1 MEKSYT
7 RILNSLAVAL
17 GALLMPLVNLGPG
30 STSWG
35 MHLLALIALAIVLAA
50 MNMHW
55 QEKWLLVAAAILAII
70 GSAGNWTLLPLAVAQ
85 VLLALLINTQD
96 MQTPLR
102 ATSMIAKSA
111 FLQVLITMAGSQII
125 TRTFL
130 FQLLFTTVPFIIA
143 AWGSELPLPLTAILV
158 VGVGVAG
165 YFTQTLTL
173 LVTLLIIIWA
183 LLPVRVY
190 SRMPAWYWTGAVPI
204 IGFLLHLTILH
215 G

>member
-1 MEKSYT
+1 
-7 RILNSLAVAL
+7 
-17 GALLMPLVNLGPG
+17 
-30 STSWG
+30 
-35 MHLLALIALAIVLAA
+35 

-70 GSAGNWTLLPLAVAQ
+70 GSAGNWTLLPLAAAQ

-102 ATSMIAKSA
+102 ATSMIAQSA

-173 LVTLLIIIWA
+173 LVTLLIIIWRCYPYA
-183 LLPVRVY
+183 FIAACRPGTGRVRSRLSASCCTSPSCTANFQPVHNVHA
-190 SRMPAWYWTGAVPI
+190 AWHLSTGDN
-204 IGFLLHLTILH
+204 F
-215 G
+215 